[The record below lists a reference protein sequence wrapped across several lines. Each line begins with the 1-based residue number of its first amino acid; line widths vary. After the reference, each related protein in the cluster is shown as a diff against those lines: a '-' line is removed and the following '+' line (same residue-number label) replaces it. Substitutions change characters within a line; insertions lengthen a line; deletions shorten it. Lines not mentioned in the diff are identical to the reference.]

1 MPGKS
6 QSGGVDI
13 AGVVYLGV
21 VLLLMFLP
29 MILGWRR
36 NSPPGGPDSDSE
48 DGWGRGPSE
57 PRLPPDAPRGG
68 IPLRDAEPARVRLRG
83 HDRLMDRAPARDR
96 RSAPE
101 PARKPVRS

>member
-13 AGVVYLGV
+13 GGLVYLGV

-29 MILGWRR
+29 MILGRR
-36 NSPPGGPDSDSE
+36 NSPPGGSDSDSD
-48 DGWGRGPSE
+48 DGWGRGPSG
-57 PRLPPDAPRGG
+57 PRRPPDPPRGG

-83 HDRLMDRAPARDR
+83 HDRLMDRLPARER
-96 RSAPE
+96 RPSPE
-101 PARKPVRS
+101 PARKPVRT